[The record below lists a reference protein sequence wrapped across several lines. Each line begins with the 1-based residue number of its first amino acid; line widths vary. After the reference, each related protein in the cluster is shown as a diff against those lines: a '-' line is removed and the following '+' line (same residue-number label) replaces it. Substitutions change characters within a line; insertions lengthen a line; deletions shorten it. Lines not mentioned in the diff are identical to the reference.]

1 LRRNSTKNKEVYN
14 MAKLTDKEIIER
26 IEMAPR
32 EVQVMVAKAFIR
44 EDINND
50 DVQYTFNMDKSS
62 VLVEDGEVENVYT
75 EN

>member
-1 LRRNSTKNKEVYN
+1 